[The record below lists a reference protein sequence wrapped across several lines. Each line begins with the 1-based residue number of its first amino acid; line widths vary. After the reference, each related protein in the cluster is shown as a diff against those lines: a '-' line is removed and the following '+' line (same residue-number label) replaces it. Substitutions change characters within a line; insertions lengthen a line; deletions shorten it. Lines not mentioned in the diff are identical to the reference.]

1 MKKMNMYEAPVAEMI
16 EIEVSNMMMTS
27 QTGPNNGGQGSQIS
41 GGSGNPTS
49 WP

>member
-27 QTGPNNGGQGSQIS
+27 PGSTGGGGD
-41 GGSGNPTS
+41 GFTPGPTF
-49 WP
+49 